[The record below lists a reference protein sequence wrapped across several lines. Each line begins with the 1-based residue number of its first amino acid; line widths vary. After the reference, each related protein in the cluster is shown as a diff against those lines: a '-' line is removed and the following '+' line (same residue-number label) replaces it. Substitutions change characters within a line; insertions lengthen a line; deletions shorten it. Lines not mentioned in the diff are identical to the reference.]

1 MIINQPNA
9 TYWDPGPR
17 SGISTKTPISDD
29 LLQRM
34 RAFLAQESD
43 MVAAGNDPAQPYE
56 PNAAGRLLLEFD
68 AATDGEFFQ

>member
-17 SGISTKTPISDD
+17 SRISTATAVSDD

-43 MVAAGNDPAQPYE
+43 IVAGGSDPAQPYE
-56 PNAAGRLLLEFD
+56 PNAAGRLLQALDRE
-68 AATDGEFFQ
+68 TDGEFAR